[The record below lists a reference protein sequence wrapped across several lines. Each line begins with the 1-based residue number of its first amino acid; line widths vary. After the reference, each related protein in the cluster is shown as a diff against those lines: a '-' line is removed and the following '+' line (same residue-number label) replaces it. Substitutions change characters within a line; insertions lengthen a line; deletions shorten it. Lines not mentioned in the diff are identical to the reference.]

1 MAIKTKNKDPKS
13 TELKPNDIIINT
25 KTGTIFY
32 KNERNELFKVQ
43 GDNLNT
49 LNTSEQITKQITTL
63 NFSFKILN
71 TVTSEFFIPFNS
83 LSEKLAAE
91 VDYRHFMLAPFT
103 GKLKQITL
111 GALSADNTNLE
122 TITVR
127 SRKSLGNDFD
137 FNESEDI
144 VESVVLTDCVV
155 ATTYDFNFINTSFEK
170 GDQIA
175 FTFQQSNASNDNIE
189 ILGTIVFELEIN

>member
-1 MAIKTKNKDPKS
+1 MGIKTKNKDPKS
-13 TELKPNDIIINT
+13 TELQPNDIIINT

-32 KNERNELFKVQ
+32 KNANNELFKVQ

-49 LNTSEQITKQITTL
+49 IDTSEQITKQISIL
-63 NFSFKILN
+63 NFSFKI
-71 TVTSEFFIPFNS
+71 TSGLTTEYFLPFNS
-83 LSEKLAAE
+83 TTEQDAAD
-91 VDYRHFMLAPFT
+91 VDYRHFILAPFT
-103 GKLKQITL
+103 GKLKNITL
-111 GALSADNTNLE
+111 GVFSADANPE

-144 VESVVLTDCVV
+144 IESVVLTDCVV

-175 FTFQQSNASNDNIE
+175 FTFQQSNASNDDIE
-189 ILGTIVFELEIN
+189 VLGTIVFELEIN